1 MDEWT
6 NGLIEGSI
14 DEWTDRG
21 WMVSKVCPLKKS
33 RNYDTPVTNFISKYT
48 ISHEK
53 ETETLGEKPES
64 KVGKKFKKSLEFCVI
79 KSKG

>member
-14 DEWTDRG
+14 DEWIDGG

-33 RNYDTPVTNFISKYT
+33 RNYDTPVTNKLYF
-48 ISHEK
+48 
-53 ETETLGEKPES
+53 
-64 KVGKKFKKSLEFCVI
+64 
-79 KSKG
+79 